1 MPRIIPARTVPTA
14 MPAIAPS
21 DREEVVEDS
30 VEVSDG
36 VLVELGNVV
45 AGFKS
50 VDSKLS

>member
-21 DREEVVEDS
+21 DREDVVGDP
-30 VEVSDG
+30 VEVSEG
-36 VLVELGNVV
+36 VLVELGSVV

-50 VDSKLS
+50 EDSKLS